1 MSYGEKLEINF
12 SPFFLHNI
20 LLVLRTKE
28 GFCRVFPAGSK
39 ISLSSLSPLE
49 GKGKLYSLT
58 FFGAKKKK
66 PCFLLSSARRK
77 KQRLVLF
84 LAQEKNEKNIHP
96 NQAFPYMGRM

>member
-20 LLVLRTKE
+20 LLVLRTEE
-28 GFCRVFPAGSK
+28 GFCRVFPAGSE

-66 PCFLLSSARRK
+66 RFSLTFFGAKKEAKTCPFLGARKERK
-77 KQRLVLF
+77 
-84 LAQEKNEKNIHP
+84 EHP
-96 NQAFPYMGRM
+96 P

>member
-20 LLVLRTKE
+20 LLVLRTEE
-28 GFCRVFPAGSK
+28 GFCRVFPAGSE

-66 PCFLLSSARRK
+66 RFFSYFLRREERSK
-77 KQRLVLF
+77 V
-84 LAQEKNEKNIHP
+84 
-96 NQAFPYMGRM
+96 